1 MEINILNQDKNKIE
15 FEILEEDHT
24 LCNSL
29 RKKLWENK
37 DVDVAAYRME
47 HPLVSNPVMLV
58 EVKKGDPKKALFGA
72 VEGLKNDIK
81 EIKSS
86 FTKNVK

>member
-1 MEINILNQDKNKIE
+1 MEINILKQEKNKIE

-24 LCNSL
+24 LCNIL

-37 DVDVAAYRME
+37 DVSAAAYRIE

-58 EVKKGDPKKALFGA
+58 ETKKGDPKKILFKA
-72 VEGLKNDIK
+72 VEGLKKDIK
-81 EIKSS
+81 EIKTS
-86 FTKNVK
+86 FKNVK